1 MLAACASLAGARVVR
16 VEIATRQDVLGGK
29 VFGNAG
35 AYERITGRVYFS
47 LPVDNPHNAQIVD
60 LRNAGN
66 LKDGA
71 VEFSADFISIRPKD
85 AGKANGSMI
94 LDVPNRGNSRIV
106 ALVDGGDWDLAR
118 DAGDGWLLRKGFTIV
133 SVGWQWDAPSPDAL
147 KFFAPVA
154 KDHGQT
160 ITGLLRGDIM
170 PSHVM
175 PEIPLGHLITG
186 HIGGTEYPVSAPGDP
201 RNVLTVRASR
211 DAQRITIP
219 RSEWQF
225 AHMVNG
231 KLEASDRF
239 IHLNGGFLPGKIYEY
254 VYVVADPVVAGGGF
268 AAIRDYASYSKHDPN
283 AITPTK
289 RVYGEGISQD
299 GRFLRDFLYEGF
311 NADEEG
317 RIVLDGVLSH
327 VAGAGRGSFNY
338 RFAQPSRDAEPTSSI
353 YFPTDVFPFTDE
365 PERDPLTGETGSL
378 LDNARAENVLPKIFL
393 SNTSFE
399 YWGRAASLI
408 HTSADGKRDAQIGS
422 NVRIYHFTGLQHFS
436 GPFPPAKG
444 TGDLLGQQPQSAL
457 PIKYFWRAM
466 ITNMDAWVRSGVAP
480 PPSSYP
486 KIADGTLVPLKDYAF
501 PHIPGVNL
509 PHEVNGAYR
518 LDFGPNWRTGVLSMQ
533 PPKVGAAFPT
543 LVPQVDEDGN
553 ERDGVRLP
561 EITVPLAT
569 YAAWNLRDPSIGA
582 PDQRVAFEASYIPF
596 AKTAAD
602 RAASG
607 DPRKSIAERYVSR
620 EDYLARYTKAV
631 DNLVQQRWILDE
643 DRAALLER
651 GAAEW
656 DEATK

>member
-71 VEFSADFISIRPKD
+71 VEFSADFIAIRPKD

-631 DNLVQQRWILDE
+631 DNLVQQHWILDE